1 MQLMRVRPGETDMSW
16 IDVNGV
22 SIHYRLEGATEKPL
36 VVFFHE
42 IGGSLESFREV
53 APYLLTHFQVLSFDQ
68 RGSGLSE
75 KVRTSFG
82 IDDLVSDVS
91 EVVRVVVGDVSCHL
105 VAVAAAGLQA
115 LRFYERFE
123 SRVMSMTLCN
133 PALGVD
139 PSRALALNERADLAE
154 KNGIRAG
161 LELTLDKSYQSE
173 LRDDK
178 VFSEVR
184 GRYLS
189 NDPFGFAEANR
200 VLARTDMRSFLSLL
214 RCPTMVVAGRQDQVR
229 PYQGSEE
236 TAKQIFGSR
245 FELVERGGHFITLT
259 SPREVGNLLEEFLG
273 SIL

>member
-1 MQLMRVRPGETDMSW
+1 MRVRPGETDMSW

-53 APYLLTHFQVLSFDQ
+53 VPYLLSHFQVLSFDQ
-68 RGSGLSE
+68 RGFGLSE

-91 EVVRVVVGDVSCHL
+91 ELVRIVVGDVSCHL

-200 VLARTDMRSFLSLL
+200 VLARTDMRGFLSLL

-259 SPREVGNLLEEFLG
+259 SPQEVGNLLEEFLG